1 MNNFAAND
9 KVEEIR
15 RASDI
20 LDIISEYVS
29 LTKSGRNYKG
39 LCPFHHEKTPS
50 FMVSPDKQIY
60 HCFGCGAGG
69 NVFAFLM
76 KHENLTFP
84 AVLKKL
90 AAKYGIKFNVS
101 GNSKEA
107 EQIDTVYK
115 INEEASVFFSAALSK
130 TVGKKARSYLDERG
144 IDELIIK
151 KFNVGYAPD
160 SWDSL
165 STYLS
170 QKRFS
175 REDIVKSG
183 LVVEKQ
189 DGRGYYDRFRDRV
202 IFPIEDR
209 DGKVVGFGGRTIGT
223 AKDGAKYINS
233 PETPIYRKGKILYGL
248 SYSKEHIREAK
259 TVLITEGYMDA
270 ITAVKYGFNN
280 IVATLGTA
288 LTEDHLKVL
297 RAYTDNLILVF
308 DADAAGVK
316 AVIRA
321 WETIAAAGLSSKVLV
336 LPSGEDLD
344 SSLRNRGSEFVQ
356 KQISDAVDTGEFI
369 ISELVKP
376 FDLKDSGER
385 KKALDSIF
393 EALSAVSGV
402 YNIAIYG
409 SFIAEILKTDERII
423 IEAFKSVNRSKRLGD
438 VKKDNELPERSKN
451 VNSLDAHLL
460 MISLAS
466 KEWALRVF
474 EAIDTADI
482 EDRLLSSIAEK
493 LKVSIQDKDN
503 IDIGSICQELDET
516 SAGILS
522 EIAFRKEEVIDIKK
536 SFDDC
541 INMFRRRQYIRALEM
556 NKAEI
561 KKALSNGNEGVV
573 EHLLKENQRLQFN
586 IKAKF

>member
-1 MNNFAAND
+1 LNNFAAND

-20 LDIISEYVS
+20 LDIILEYVS

-76 KHENLTFP
+76 KLENLTFP

-115 INEEASVFFSAALSK
+115 INEEASMFFAAALSK
-130 TVGKKARSYLDERG
+130 TVGKKAQSYLDERG

-170 QKRFS
+170 AKRFS

-248 SYSKEHIREAK
+248 SYSKEYIREAK
-259 TVLITEGYMDA
+259 TALITEGYMDA

>member
-20 LDIISEYVS
+20 LDIILEYVS

-76 KHENLTFP
+76 KLENLTFP

-115 INEEASVFFSAALSK
+115 INEEASMFFAAALSK
-130 TVGKKARSYLDERG
+130 TVGKKAQSYLDERG

-170 QKRFS
+170 AKRFS

-248 SYSKEHIREAK
+248 SYSKEYIREAK
-259 TVLITEGYMDA
+259 TALITEGYMDA